1 MDDYRN
7 VKRIKTEGGK
17 MKRNIIQRGLA
28 RAGYKGYMNWIPD
41 SLYLKLMFWARL
53 GLKLNY
59 SNPKTLNEKVQLLK
73 LKDRKKEYLRVLQR
87 QPCSQHPPLKRP

>member
-59 SNPKTLNEKVQLLK
+59 SNPKTLNEKVLL
-73 LKDRKKEYLRVLQR
+73 L
-87 QPCSQHPPLKRP
+87 